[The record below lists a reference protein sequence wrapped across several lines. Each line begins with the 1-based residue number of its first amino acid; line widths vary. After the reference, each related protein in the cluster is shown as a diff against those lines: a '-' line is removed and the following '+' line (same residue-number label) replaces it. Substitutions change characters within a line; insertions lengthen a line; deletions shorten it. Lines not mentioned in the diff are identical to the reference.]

1 MDIGVGLPSGI
12 PGVPGETVLEWARE
26 ADRAGFS
33 SLATM
38 ERLVYDN
45 YECLTTLAAA
55 AAVTERV
62 RLATSILISPLHSN
76 TALLAKQAATI
87 DRLSG
92 GRLVLGIAAGVRPDD
107 FRASGVELAGR
118 GRRIDAQVAELR
130 AIWSGERRGFAGGIG
145 PAVAAPP
152 PILMGGHS
160 PAALSRAARLAD
172 GWISGGGG
180 VDMFAGGLAALR
192 AAWREAGREGAPRVV
207 SLTYYA
213 LGSDAR
219 ELADE
224 HLNDY
229 YGFAPPYAQ
238 MVLRNAAV
246 GEAKLRETLTRLTD
260 IGCDE
265 VILAPCGSSLDQL
278 KELREVV
285 GK

>member
-1 MDIGVGLPSGI
+1 MEIGVGLPSVI
-12 PGVPGETVLEWARE
+12 RDVPGDTVLEWARE

-33 SLATM
+33 SLATLD
-38 ERLVYDN
+38 RLVYDN

-55 AAVTERV
+55 AAVTEQAK
-62 RLATSILISPLHSN
+62 LTTSILISPLHAN

-92 GRLVLGIAAGVRPDD
+92 GRLVLGLAAGVRPDD
-107 FRASGVELAGR
+107 FRASKVELAGR
-118 GRRIDAQVAELR
+118 GKRIEAQVAELR

-145 PAVAAPP
+145 PAVSAP

-160 PAALSRAARLAD
+160 PAALARTARVAD

-180 VDMFAGGLAALR
+180 VDMLAGGAAALR
-192 AAWREAGREGAPRVV
+192 TAWQEAGREGAPRIV

-213 LGSDAR
+213 LGSGAQ
-219 ELADE
+219 ELADGY
-224 HLNDY
+224 LNDY

-238 MVLRNAAV
+238 LVLRNACV
-246 GEAKLRETLTRLTD
+246 GEAKLKETLTRLTD

-265 VILAPCGSSLDQL
+265 VLLAPCGSSLDQL